1 MRDFLSSG
9 YHGMAFR
16 EHGGGLALV
25 FVLFYFFFALGR
37 I

>member
-1 MRDFLSSG
+1 MRDFLSPG

-16 EHGGGLALV
+16 GEHGGGLALV
-25 FVLFYFFFALGR
+25 FVLYFLLFWR